1 LLDFYCINNY
11 ALIITAT
18 NLFENRLS
26 IKPSKPRILLHP
38 HNLINF
44 RMSKPRISLSSFVF
58 IFFVL
63 IVFTF
68 VKNASGQSFVDIAP
82 IQGIQHTVNSDIAIG
97 GSGVSFFDFDNDGW
111 DDITFIQINDS
122 IDFYKN
128 VNGTFQLLP
137 SFIFAPGENKQV
149 LWVDYDND
157 GDYDIF
163 LVPYAEHCRLYR
175 NDGNFNFT
183 DVTFEAGIFGLN
195 SANYGV
201 TFADYDKDGFL
212 DFYLARYY
220 NSPQDPLNP
229 LFTNAL
235 YRNNGDGTF
244 SNVTV
249 SAGVGNGIQPSFM
262 GVWIDINHNGWPD
275 LYVIN
280 DRVLWGN
287 SLYLNN
293 GDGTFTDIT
302 ESSGAGMFGEDPMGA
317 TFADFDNDGD
327 LDILCTNGGPPT
339 KPIRVYVNQGDNTF
353 IEKGQELGIDV
364 DITFHCTWGA
374 SWVDVNND
382 TFQDVYVTTGLLTT
396 DASNEK
402 RSYLFMSDSA
412 DVFVDSQPMFLS
424 NHVAASYSVA
434 KGDINND
441 GFADLVVQN
450 AKNFNSFIWLNQ
462 VDPEETNSFVK
473 VTLEGTVSNRMA
485 IGSWVLVYVNGNQ
498 YVHYSRCGENFVSQ
512 DSQHHIFGLGSATII
527 DSIVVEYPSGHV
539 DKYYNLAVNQKYLLK
554 EGDTYLS
561 QIATN
566 ATTICQGES
575 TVLDAGVHTVVSWN
589 TGSNNSEIIVTEPG
603 LYWFVAQN
611 EFGVVTYSDS
621 VFIEVLP
628 LPIISVNTLD
638 PLCEGDETGVIF
650 ISNDLGVEA
659 STISWNNG
667 LEGDSLNHLSA
678 GNYFFEYTDVNGCVQ
693 TGIAQLQEPDY
704 LFAQVFPSPDFGNND
719 GSLLIIINGGT
730 PPYFVYLDGEE
741 YSTSIFDLQF
751 GTYQILVED
760 FHFCTFETEATIDH
774 ITADR
779 SILENT
785 HLLIYPNPTT
795 GILFVDSE
803 NFNIKTIRVFDLSG
817 RVVLELESSTQ
828 INSIDLR
835 DLTQGCYTVELF
847 DGHTK
852 VHRKVMLR

>member
-1 LLDFYCINNY
+1 
-11 ALIITAT
+11 
-18 NLFENRLS
+18 
-26 IKPSKPRILLHP
+26 
-38 HNLINF
+38 
-44 RMSKPRISLSSFVF
+44 MSKPRISLYNFVF

-63 IVFTF
+63 TFFAF
-68 VKNASGQSFVDIAP
+68 VKNVSGQSFVDIAP

-128 VNGTFQLLP
+128 VNGTFHLLP

-157 GDYDIF
+157 GDHDIF
-163 LVPYAEHCRLYR
+163 VVPYLEHCRLYR

-183 DVTFEAGIFGLN
+183 DVTFDAGIFGLN
-195 SANYGV
+195 TANYGV

-220 NSPQDPLNP
+220 NSPQNPQNP

-262 GVWIDINHNGWPD
+262 GIWIDINHNGWPD

-302 ESSGAGMFGEDPMGA
+302 ETSGAGMFGEDPMGA

-364 DITFHCTWGA
+364 NITFHCTWGA
-374 SWVDVNND
+374 SWVDIDND

-402 RSYLFMSDSA
+402 RSFLFMSDSA
-412 DVFVDSQPMFLS
+412 NVFVDSQLMFLS
-424 NHVAASYSVA
+424 DHVAASYSVA

-473 VTLEGTVSNRMA
+473 ITLEGTVSNRMA
-485 IGSWVLVYVNGNQ
+485 IGSWVLLYANGNQ
-498 YVHYSRCGENFVSQ
+498 YVHYTRCGENFVSQ
-512 DSQHHIFGLGSATII
+512 DSQHHIFGLGSATIV
-527 DSIVVEYPSGHV
+527 DSIIVEFPNGHV
-539 DKYYNLAVNQKYLLK
+539 DRYYDLSVNQSYLFK
-554 EGDTYLS
+554 EGETY
-561 QIATN
+561 QAHVNATE
-566 ATTICQGES
+566 TTICFGDS
-575 TVLDAGVHTVVSWN
+575 AFLSAGNHTVVNWN
-589 TGSNNSEIIVTEPG
+589 TGSNDIEISVTESG
-603 LYWFVAQN
+603 LYWFEAQN
-611 EFGVVTYSDS
+611 EFGVITFSDS

-628 LPIISVNTLD
+628 LPIVSVYTQN
-638 PLCEGDETGVIF
+638 PLCYGGENGAIF
-650 ISNDLGVEA
+650 VSNDLGVE
-659 STISWNNG
+659 TLNVSWNNG
-667 LEGDSLNHLSA
+667 MEGDSLNNLAA
-678 GNYFFEYTDVNGCVQ
+678 GNYFFEYTDINGCIQ
-693 TGIAQLQEPDY
+693 TGIAQLQEPDD
-704 LFAQVFPSPDFGNND
+704 LFVQTFVTPDFGDED
-719 GSLLIIINGGT
+719 GTILLVINGGT
-730 PPYFVYLDGEE
+730 PPYTIYLNGEVAMTSNVNLPFGE
-741 YSTSIFDLQF
+741 YEITVVDANNCTDSFIVIVDNLTSYFLN
-751 GTYQILVED
+751 Y
-760 FHFCTFETEATIDH
+760 
-774 ITADR
+774 
-779 SILENT
+779 ENNNY
-785 HLLIYPNPTT
+785 LIYPNPMPSGGKLYIDSPALT
-795 GILFVDSE
+795 GDFSFEIFDVSGKQIQIKRDVIVNSKSTILNLSE
-803 NFNIKTIRVFDLSG
+803 CAPGIYFLK
-817 RVVLELESSTQ
+817 
-828 INSIDLR
+828 INSVDKYQIYRLII
-835 DLTQGCYTVELF
+835 F
-847 DGHTK
+847 
-852 VHRKVMLR
+852 